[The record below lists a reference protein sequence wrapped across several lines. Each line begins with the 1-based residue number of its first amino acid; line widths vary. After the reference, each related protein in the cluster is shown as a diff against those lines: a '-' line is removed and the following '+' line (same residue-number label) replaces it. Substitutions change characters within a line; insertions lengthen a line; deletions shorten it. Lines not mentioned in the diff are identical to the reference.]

1 MAKDAKGMRGMR
13 SRTQRGRLRVK
24 RADTHISTIEKK
36 YERNFKVRKDMQ
48 LKTLLGKKKDKSL
61 NDLITNQ

>member
-1 MAKDAKGMRGMR
+1 MAKDAKGMRGIR
-13 SRTQRGRLRVK
+13 SRTQSGKLRVK